1 MAGEGPIPTSRT
13 IRFGPF
19 ELDVRAAELRKHG
32 IRIRLNEQPFRIL
45 FMLLNHPGEVVL
57 RDEIRQALWP
67 NNTVVE
73 FDHSIN
79 AAIQRLRDALGDSA
93 DKPRYVETVARRGYR
108 FIGTLEPVVEPEAP
122 VLPVE
127 APALPAAAP
136 VSGPDPSDLSG
147 QTFSHFRVI
156 AKLGSG
162 GMGVVYRA
170 EDLKL
175 GRQVALKFLPLPAH
189 EAPPALLDR
198 FQREARAASAL
209 NHPNICTIY
218 GVDEFAGQPVIV
230 MELLE
235 GETLEARVAKA
246 ALTQEKAL
254 PLAIQLATA
263 LDAAHRRGIVHRDL
277 KPANI
282 MLTKSGL
289 KVLDFGL
296 AKVERAIAGEVET
309 FTEVTQAGTILGTWQ
324 YMSPEQAQGKDADAR
339 SDLFSFGCILLE
351 MLTGQRAFTGG
362 TPADLIS
369 AILTKDPLA
378 SAPLATPLP
387 PTLASVIRHCLEKSP
402 DDRFQTARDLAF
414 ALEALSAGSAAS
426 ATAPAP
432 VGAHRRWL
440 AWGVAAALVA
450 LLAIAGAWWASGRF
464 RSAWPAKFE
473 RLTFRREFVQGARFA
488 PDGRSVIYAAS
499 MEGRAVEL
507 FSVQPGSPESSRPLG
522 FPATGLLSVAPSGE
536 MAVSTN
542 CRVVWGE
549 CSGTLAQ
556 MPLAGGAPR
565 EVLENVHSADWAPDG
580 KQLAVTMAAANSKP
594 ARLEFPIGKV
604 LFEATGDGWPGDPRV
619 SPQGDLVAFADHSTY
634 GDDGAVAVVDLRRG
648 KRTLT
653 KTFGSMGGLAWSPSG
668 REVWFTAGGT
678 TFASIYAVTLSGAM
692 RMVAQMP
699 GSSWLQD
706 IAPDGRLL
714 LTRVDAR
721 ADVYFLGPG
730 ESSARE
736 LTWLDW
742 ATHPVL
748 SADGK
753 RMLLAESGAATAG
766 QGALYLRATDGS
778 PAVRLCDNL
787 TAQSLSPDGQW
798 ATGRTYNQVP
808 LRVVLVPLKA
818 GKPVAIDIGSLEL
831 ADETWNGTPTIAW
844 FPDSR
849 RILYPATEPGHRIRT
864 FVQDIHQGPP
874 RPVTPEG
881 ISGTVLTLDGTT
893 LLARDEESKAFL
905 YPLGGGAPKPLPFL
919 TREYNAIRFSA
930 DGRSLY
936 VTRRRE
942 RPAKVW
948 RVDLASGRVELW
960 RELPYVDPAGIMGVR
975 VEGITP
981 DGKSLAYVVFRTL
994 SELYLVEGLQ

>member
-1 MAGEGPIPTSRT
+1 MAGDRTIPKSRT

-32 IRIRLNEQPFRIL
+32 IRVRLHEQPFRIL
-45 FMLLNHPGEVVL
+45 LMLLNHPGEVVL

-67 NNTVVE
+67 NNTIVE

-93 DKPRYVETVARRGYR
+93 DQPRFVETVARRGYR
-108 FIGTLEPVVEPEAP
+108 FVGAVEPEAP
-122 VLPVE
+122 APPVE
-127 APALPAAAP
+127 VPALPAAEP
-136 VSGPDPSDLSG
+136 VSGADPSDLSG
-147 QTFSHFRVI
+147 QTFSHFRLI
-156 AKLGSG
+156 TKLGSG

-189 EAPPALLDR
+189 EAPSGLLER

-230 MELLE
+230 MELVE
-235 GETLEARVAKA
+235 GETLEARLAKGSW
-246 ALTQEKAL
+246 ALEKAL
-254 PLAIQLATA
+254 PAAMQLAAA
-263 LDAAHRRGIVHRDL
+263 LDAAHRKGIVHRDL

-282 MLTKSGL
+282 MLTKSGV

-296 AKVERAIAGEVET
+296 AKMERAIAAGEET
-309 FTEVTQAGTILGTWQ
+309 ATEVTQAGTILGTWQ
-324 YMSPEQAQGKDADAR
+324 YMSPEQAQGKEADAR
-339 SDLFSFGCILLE
+339 SDLFSFGCVLLE
-351 MLTGQRAFTGG
+351 MLTGKRAFTGD

-378 SAPLATPLP
+378 SAPWATPLP
-387 PTLASVIRHCLEKSP
+387 PALVSVIRHCLEKSLE
-402 DDRFQTARDLAF
+402 DRFQTAHDLAF
-414 ALEALSAGSAAS
+414 ALEALSEGSAAP

-432 VGAHRRWL
+432 
-440 AWGVAAALVA
+440 AAAGPWKRHWRAAAAAVFALVA
-450 LLAIAGAWWASGRF
+450 VAGAWWAVGRS

-473 RLTFRREFVQGARFA
+473 RLTFRRGFVQGARFA
-488 PDGRSVIYAAS
+488 PNGQSVIYAAS
-499 MEGRAVEL
+499 MEGRPVEL

-522 FPATGLLSVAPSGE
+522 FPATGLLSIAPTGE

-549 CSGTLAQ
+549 CRGGTLAQ

-565 EVLENVHSADWAPDG
+565 EVLENVRSADWTPDG
-580 KQLAVTMAAANSKP
+580 KQLAVTMAAANGKP
-594 ARLEFPIGKV
+594 SRLEFPIGKV
-604 LFEATGDGWPGDPRV
+604 LFQATGDGWPGDPRV
-619 SPQGDLVAFADHSTY
+619 SRQGDLVAFVDHSTY
-634 GDDGAVAVVDLRRG
+634 GDDGTVAVVDLRGR

-653 KTFGSMGGLAWSPSG
+653 RTFGSVGGLAWSPSG
-668 REVWFTAGGT
+668 REIWFTAGGT

-714 LTRVDAR
+714 LTRVDGR

-742 ATHPVL
+742 AIHPVL

-753 RMLLAESGAATAG
+753 RMLLAESGVGTAG

-778 PAVRLCDNL
+778 PAVRLGDSL
-787 TAQSLSPDGQW
+787 TGQSLSPDGQL
-798 ATGRTYNQVP
+798 ATARTYNQGP
-808 LRVVLVPLKA
+808 ERLVLVPLKA
-818 GKPVAIDIGSLEL
+818 GKPITINIGSLEL
-831 ADETWNGTPTIAW
+831 ADETWNGTPTISW

-849 RILYPATEPGHRIRT
+849 RILFPATEPGHRNRT
-864 FVQDIHQGPP
+864 FVQDIHGGPP
-874 RPVTPEG
+874 HPVTPEG
-881 ISGTVLTLDGTT
+881 ISGTVLTVDGTT
-893 LLARDEESKAFL
+893 LLAWDEESKAFL
-905 YPLGGGAPKPLPFL
+905 YPLGDGAPKPLPFL
-919 TREYNAIRFSA
+919 TRDYNTISFSA

-936 VTRRRE
+936 ATRRGGE

-948 RVDLASGRVELW
+948 RVDLANGRVELW
-960 RELPYVDPAGIMGVR
+960 RELPYVDPAGITSVR

-981 DGKSLAYVVFRTL
+981 DGKSLAYVVFRSL
-994 SELYLVEGLQ
+994 SELYVGEGLR

>member
-1 MAGEGPIPTSRT
+1 MAVDRTVPSRT

-32 IRIRLNEQPFRIL
+32 IRIRLHEQPFRIL
-45 FMLLNHPGEVVL
+45 FMLLEHPGEVVL

-67 NNTVVE
+67 NNTIVE

-93 DKPRYVETVARRGYR
+93 DNPRYVETVARRGYR
-108 FIGTLEPVVEPEAP
+108 FIGTVEREAP
-122 VLPVE
+122 
-127 APALPAAAP
+127 APAAEVAALPAAGP
-136 VSGPDPSDLSG
+136 VPEVDPSDLSG
-147 QTFSHFRVI
+147 QTFSHFRVL

-263 LDAAHRRGIVHRDL
+263 LDAAHRKGIVHRDL

-473 RLTFRREFVQGARFA
+473 RLTFRREFVQGGAICAR
-488 PDGRSVIYAAS
+488 
-499 MEGRAVEL
+499 RAV
-507 FSVQPGSPESSRPLG
+507 
-522 FPATGLLSVAPSGE
+522 
-536 MAVSTN
+536 
-542 CRVVWGE
+542 
-549 CSGTLAQ
+549 
-556 MPLAGGAPR
+556 
-565 EVLENVHSADWAPDG
+565 
-580 KQLAVTMAAANSKP
+580 
-594 ARLEFPIGKV
+594 
-604 LFEATGDGWPGDPRV
+604 
-619 SPQGDLVAFADHSTY
+619 GDLCRIH
-634 GDDGAVAVVDLRRG
+634 
-648 KRTLT
+648 
-653 KTFGSMGGLAWSPSG
+653 
-668 REVWFTAGGT
+668 GGT
-678 TFASIYAVTLSGAM
+678 G
-692 RMVAQMP
+692 
-699 GSSWLQD
+699 
-706 IAPDGRLL
+706 GR
-714 LTRVDAR
+714 T
-721 ADVYFLGPG
+721 
-730 ESSARE
+730 
-736 LTWLDW
+736 
-742 ATHPVL
+742 VL
-748 SADGK
+748 
-753 RMLLAESGAATAG
+753 RTAG
-766 QGALYLRATDGS
+766 QS
-778 PAVRLCDNL
+778 
-787 TAQSLSPDGQW
+787 
-798 ATGRTYNQVP
+798 
-808 LRVVLVPLKA
+808 
-818 GKPVAIDIGSLEL
+818 
-831 ADETWNGTPTIAW
+831 
-844 FPDSR
+844 
-849 RILYPATEPGHRIRT
+849 
-864 FVQDIHQGPP
+864 
-874 RPVTPEG
+874 G
-881 ISGTVLTLDGTT
+881 I
-893 LLARDEESKAFL
+893 
-905 YPLGGGAPKPLPFL
+905 
-919 TREYNAIRFSA
+919 
-930 DGRSLY
+930 
-936 VTRRRE
+936 
-942 RPAKVW
+942 
-948 RVDLASGRVELW
+948 LASPGLSRH
-960 RELPYVDPAGIMGVR
+960 GTSVR
-975 VEGITP
+975 
-981 DGKSLAYVVFRTL
+981 RT
-994 SELYLVEGLQ
+994 QR